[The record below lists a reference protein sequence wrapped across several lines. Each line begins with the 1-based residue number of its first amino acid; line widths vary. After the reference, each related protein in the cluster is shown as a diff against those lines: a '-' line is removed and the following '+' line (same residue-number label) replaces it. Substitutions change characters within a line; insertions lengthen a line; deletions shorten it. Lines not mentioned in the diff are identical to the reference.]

1 MVFITKGKKS
11 FSAACAAFNYLEWVD
26 HPGLTIVDI

>member
-1 MVFITKGKKS
+1 MVFITKGKKV
-11 FSAACAAFNYLEWVD
+11 FFAACAAFSYLKWVG